1 MFDYHGK
8 RWEKRRERILKR
20 DGWLCRERKRYG
32 KKKPATHVHHIFPA
46 EEYPQY
52 AWCDWN
58 LLSLCLSAHDE
69 MHDRQTGA
77 ITERGKE
84 WQRRVEPERIRWES
98 ERNTPPTSEKSASTC
113 ID

>member
-1 MFDYHGK
+1 MFNYRGK
-8 RWEKRRERILKR
+8 RWEAKRKRILKR
-20 DGWLCRERKRYG
+20 DGWICREYKRFG

-77 ITERGKE
+77 ITEKGKV
-84 WQRRVEPERIRWES
+84 WQRRVENERIRWES
-98 ERNTPPTSEKSASTC
+98 ERNTPPHTKKSATTC